1 MKYFGTDGIR
11 GVPNEKLTP
20 TLVTKMGMALSV
32 LECKEVVIATDTRL
46 SKDMLWTS
54 LATGAMSVG
63 LNVKYVGVMPTPAL
77 IYYSFKHKVTGVII
91 TASHN
96 PYTDNGIKIL
106 NRGYKLN
113 ETEEFQIE
121 EYIDA
126 CNESFV
132 KPKIGCL
139 EMIDVKKEYYQFL
152 QNHMHKTNLKI
163 AIDCANGATSVT
175 APEIFKEITDQL
187 IVISNQPD
195 GYNINKDCGSTHLN
209 LLIKTVVDHNCDLG
223 FAFDGDGDRV
233 LCVDSNGKI
242 IDGDKLIYLLALYLK
257 SKGKLRKNMVVLSI
271 MSNLGLIES
280 LSQHGIHAI
289 ETNVGDK
296 YIIEALNNNK
306 LSLGGENSGHIIL
319 PQILHTG
326 DGLLN
331 SIFIVNL
338 LTEANI
344 KIEEYFDSV
353 IMYSDKMVN
362 IKVNDKSKVLQNLE
376 LSNKIEQIK
385 RELDY
390 DCKVIVRA
398 SGTEDVIRVSV
409 MAKEQE
415 LVNKYIN
422 ELVSLIQSI

>member
-306 LSLGGENSGHIIL
+306 LSLGGENSGHI
-319 PQILHTG
+319 
-326 DGLLN
+326 
-331 SIFIVNL
+331 
-338 LTEANI
+338 
-344 KIEEYFDSV
+344 
-353 IMYSDKMVN
+353 
-362 IKVNDKSKVLQNLE
+362 
-376 LSNKIEQIK
+376 
-385 RELDY
+385 
-390 DCKVIVRA
+390 
-398 SGTEDVIRVSV
+398 
-409 MAKEQE
+409 
-415 LVNKYIN
+415 
-422 ELVSLIQSI
+422 

>member
-1 MKYFGTDGIR
+1 
-11 GVPNEKLTP
+11 
-20 TLVTKMGMALSV
+20 
-32 LECKEVVIATDTRL
+32 
-46 SKDMLWTS
+46 MLFRS
-54 LATGAMSVG
+54 
-63 LNVKYVGVMPTPAL
+63 
-77 IYYSFKHKVTGVII
+77 
-91 TASHN
+91 
-96 PYTDNGIKIL
+96 
-106 NRGYKLN
+106 
-113 ETEEFQIE
+113 
-121 EYIDA
+121 
-126 CNESFV
+126 
-132 KPKIGCL
+132 
-139 EMIDVKKEYYQFL
+139 
-152 QNHMHKTNLKI
+152 
-163 AIDCANGATSVT
+163 
-175 APEIFKEITDQL
+175 
-187 IVISNQPD
+187 ISNQPD

-376 LSNKIEQIK
+376 LSNKIELIK
-385 RELDY
+385 KELDY